1 MSLAVGNHEGNRTGA
16 LGALITMAAFGT
28 HPERARTALQR
39 CKNQVL
45 RQPYRA
51 FDDFRKRPA
60 RRIETTAVPANRAPI
75 VRQRLDA
82 AHGGLRGIV
91 HQDRTLTS
99 GSGARQFE
107 RRSYAVNHETFA
119 ASRTQPAGLHRERHG
134 ECSSGGDGL
143 VLGSRRACTD
153 RVADH
158 EIGAAVA
165 RIAAGDR
172 PRYVP
177 CVRSAAG

>member
-1 MSLAVGNHEGNRTGA
+1 MSLAVRNHERNCTGA

-60 RRIETTAVPANRAPI
+60 CRIETTAVPAYRAPI
-75 VRQRLDA
+75 VRERLDA
-82 AHGGLRGIV
+82 AHGSQRRIV

-107 RRSYAVNHETFA
+107 RRSYAVTMKRLQH
-119 ASRTQPAGLHRERHG
+119 PAL
-134 ECSSGGDGL
+134 
-143 VLGSRRACTD
+143 SRRDFIAQGSAS
-153 RVADH
+153 VAAAATALSWPVGGH
-158 EIGAAVA
+158 AQTASPIMKSARRLRKSLPAIGLGTFLA
-165 RIAAGDR
+165 
-172 PRYVP
+172 
-177 CVRSAAG
+177 